1 MIELV
6 DYIRLLSRDG
16 RLVTADQIIAVAGLE
31 LEIED
36 INAAYQTLIEDEQYA
51 DIVIIEA
58 KDDFYFYSKKYIV
71 KSYAVQWIGVHNGDL
86 LDTIANEVR
95 RYSEL
100 GEVIP
105 ASNFT
110 HPPYNLE
117 KAELGELLG
126 KFQAAEGFD
135 DIGMQTS
142 NDGVEQFFSTKFI
155 TIKYAS
161 VLGNVDPFEYSA

>member
-36 INAAYQTLIEDEQYA
+36 INEAYKTLIEDDQYA

-71 KSYAVQWIGVHNGDL
+71 KSYAEQWIGVKNGDL

-95 RYSEL
+95 RYGAL
-100 GEVIP
+100 GELV
-105 ASNFT
+105 AANNFT

-117 KAELGELLG
+117 NAELDELIG
-126 KFQAAEGFD
+126 KFEAADGYE
-135 DIGMQTS
+135 DISVQTS
-142 NDGVEQFFSTKFI
+142 NDGAKQFFSTDSL
-155 TIKYAS
+155 TTTYAA
-161 VLGNVDPFEYSA
+161 VLGDIDPFEWSA

>member
-36 INAAYQTLIEDEQYA
+36 INEAYEALIEDEQYA
-51 DIVIIEA
+51 DIILIEA
-58 KDDFYFYSKKYIV
+58 KDDSYFYSKKYIV
-71 KSYAVQWIGVHNGDL
+71 KSYAEQWIGVHNGDL

-95 RYSEL
+95 RYGAL
-100 GEVIP
+100 GELVD
-105 ASNFT
+105 ANNFT

-117 KAELGELLG
+117 KTKIDELIGE
-126 KFQAAEGFD
+126 FHAAGGFD
-135 DIGMQTS
+135 DISIQTA
-142 NDGVEQFFSTKFI
+142 NDGSKQFFSTDFLSV
-155 TIKYAS
+155 KYAS

>member
-16 RLVTADQIIAVAGLE
+16 RLSTADQIIAVAGLE

-58 KDDFYFYSKKYIV
+58 KDDFYFYSKRYIV
-71 KSYAVQWIGVHNGDL
+71 KSYAVQWIGVNNGDL
-86 LDTIANEVR
+86 LDTIANEIR
-95 RYSEL
+95 RYGAL
-100 GEVIP
+100 GELV
-105 ASNFT
+105 AANNFT

-117 KAELGELLG
+117 KAELDELIG
-126 KFQAAEGFD
+126 KFEDVEGCE
-135 DIGMQTS
+135 DICIQTA
-142 NDGVEQFFSTKFI
+142 NDGSKQFFSTHFL
-155 TIKYAS
+155 TTTYAT
-161 VLGNVDPFEYSA
+161 VLGNIDPFEYSA